1 MISIERTRELLPEAT
16 KELSDE
22 EVAEIR
28 DTTQMLVELIFD
40 QWMEDR
46 KSGKI
51 LPVGD
56 STLPE
61 GISTN
66 PSSSA

>member
-1 MISIERTRELLPEAT
+1 MISIERTRELMPEET
-16 KELSDE
+16 KGLSDE

-28 DTTQMLVELIFD
+28 DTTQMMVELLFD

-51 LPVGD
+51 
-56 STLPE
+56 
-61 GISTN
+61 
-66 PSSSA
+66 PSAQSDKESQKP